1 MNRQETLKILA
12 VLRAAY
18 PNFYRGLK
26 DGGEEAIINLWTIQF
41 AEDSYKDVSLAVHTL
56 ISTRTDTFPPVIGEV
71 KEVLRSITHP
81 DEIPSGDAWEMV
93 MRCIRRGT
101 VHAAE
106 DWANLPDD
114 VKAAVSVDEI
124 KRHAE
129 DENFT
134 ESVEKSLF
142 LKRWAVLR
150 ERKRAEHSMPGS
162 LLAQIQARRAALEQ
176 VKEEPQ
182 RLETK
187 AEKAEEPTTT
197 ATVADDN
204 ARELY
209 QDFSVAEFLKQER
222 RKRERMEVIS

>member
-1 MNRQETLKILA
+1 M
-12 VLRAAY
+12 
-18 PNFYRGLK
+18 
-26 DGGEEAIINLWTIQF
+26 
-41 AEDSYKDVSLAVHTL
+41 SLAVHTL

-81 DEIPSGDAWEMV
+81 EEIPSGDAWEMV

-106 DWANLPDD
+106 DWAKLPDD
-114 VKAAVSVDEI
+114 VRAAVSVDEI

-150 ERKRAEHSMPGS
+150 ERKRVENSMPGS
-162 LLAQIQARRAALEQ
+162 LLEQIAARRAALEQ
-176 VKEEPQ
+176 VKDEQPKI
-182 RLETK
+182 ETK
-187 AEKAEEPTTT
+187 AEKTEEPT
-197 ATVADDN
+197 ATVTGDG
-204 ARELY
+204 RELY
-209 QDFSVAEFLKQER
+209 QDFSVAAFLKQER
-222 RKRERMEVIS
+222 AKRERMEVIS

>member
-1 MNRQETLKILA
+1 MNKQETLKILA
-12 VLRAAY
+12 VLKAAY

-26 DGGEEAIINLWTIQF
+26 DGGEDAIINLWAIQF
-41 AEDSYKDVSLAVHTL
+41 AEDSYRDVSLAVHTL

-81 DEIPSGDAWEMV
+81 DEIPSGDAWDMV
-93 MRCIRRGT
+93 MKCIKRGT

-106 DWANLPDD
+106 DWAKLPDD
-114 VKAAVSVDEI
+114 VRAAVSVDEI

-150 ERKRAEHSMPGS
+150 ERKRVENSMPGS
-162 LLAQIQARRAALEQ
+162 LLEQIAARRAALEQ
-176 VKEEPQ
+176 VKEETPQ
-182 RLETK
+182 ITTAAQK
-187 AEKAEEPTTT
+187 TEEPTVT
-197 ATVADDN
+197 ATVTGDG
-204 ARELY
+204 RELY
-209 QDFSVAEFLKQER
+209 QDFSVAAFLKQER
-222 RKRERMEVIS
+222 AKRERMEVIS

>member
-1 MNRQETLKILA
+1 MNKQETLKILA
-12 VLRAAY
+12 VLKAAY

-26 DGGEEAIINLWTIQF
+26 DGGEDAIINLWAIQF
-41 AEDSYKDVSLAVHTL
+41 AEDSYRDVSLAVHTL

-106 DWANLPDD
+106 DWANLPAD
-114 VKAAVSVDEI
+114 VRAAVSVDEI

-129 DENFT
+129 NEEFN
-134 ESVEKSLF
+134 EGVEKALF

-150 ERKRAEHSMPGS
+150 DRRRTEQQMPPTLRAQIEARRTALETAQPPQIPTEKPAEPVQKPAEAEKYENLDIRAYLSGKRA
-162 LLAQIQARRAALEQ
+162 
-176 VKEEPQ
+176 
-182 RLETK
+182 
-187 AEKAEEPTTT
+187 
-197 ATVADDN
+197 
-204 ARELY
+204 
-209 QDFSVAEFLKQER
+209 
-222 RKRERMEVIS
+222 

>member
-1 MNRQETLKILA
+1 M
-12 VLRAAY
+12 
-18 PNFYRGLK
+18 
-26 DGGEEAIINLWTIQF
+26 
-41 AEDSYKDVSLAVHTL
+41 SLAVHTL

-81 DEIPSGDAWEMV
+81 DEIPSGDAWDMV

-106 DWANLPDD
+106 DWAKLPDD
-114 VKAAVSVDEI
+114 VRAAVSVDEI

-150 ERKRAEHSMPGS
+150 ERKRVEHNMPGS
-162 LLAQIQARRAALEQ
+162 LLEQIKARRAALEQ
-176 VKEEPQ
+176 VKEEQPKQ
-182 RLETK
+182 IETK
-187 AEKAEEPTTT
+187 AEKTEEPTAT
-197 ATVADDN
+197 ATVTGDDD
-204 ARELY
+204 RELY
-209 QDFSVAEFLKQER
+209 KDFSVADFLRQEKKR
-222 RKRERMEVIS
+222 RERMEVIS